1 MSVTTGAPLP
11 QASLERLLP
20 AVLGDVVAALD
31 SADLGAP
38 VAGCP
43 GWRVVDLAGHLGE
56 VHRWAAAALR
66 TADPAAGPPDPAP
79 GPEPDPAPTD
89 ARERQALL
97 AWSARRADDVL
108 AALDE
113 AGPDRPAW
121 GFGPPPRT
129 SAFWW
134 RRMVHETTL
143 HTWDVRAAQRSGAPW
158 TVSDDPVLAL
168 DGIDEV
174 AGVLFPRQVRRGRC
188 APLAAAVRLQ
198 PTDHDGPGWLLR
210 GDGTEEARDA
220 AVAADVV
227 LHGPAD
233 ALLLVLW
240 HRLGVDDERLHVEGD
255 PTVLDDLLARPLVP

>member
-1 MSVTTGAPLP
+1 MTTGTPLA
-11 QASLERLLP
+11 QADLENLLP
-20 AVLGDVVAALD
+20 AVLGDVVATLD

-38 VAGCP
+38 VGGCP
-43 GWRVVDLAGHLGE
+43 GWRVLELADHLGG

-66 TADPAAGPPDPAP
+66 AADPAAGAPEVAPDPAP
-79 GPEPDPAPTD
+79 AD
-89 ARERQALL
+89 AREREELL
-97 AWSARRADDVL
+97 AWSTRQSDDLL
-108 AALDE
+108 AALRE

-143 HTWDVRAAQRSGAPW
+143 HTWDVRAAQRSGPPW
-158 TVSDDPVLAL
+158 TVSDDPALAM
-168 DGIDEV
+168 DAIDEV

-188 APLAAAVRLQ
+188 APLPAAVRLQ
-198 PTDHDGPGWLLR
+198 PTDDDGPGWLLR
-210 GDGTEEARDA
+210 GDGTAAARDA
-220 AVAADVV
+220 DAAADVV

-240 HRLGVDDERLHVEGD
+240 QRLGVDDERLHLEGD
-255 PTVLDDLLARPLVP
+255 PAVLDDLLSRPLVP

>member
-1 MSVTTGAPLP
+1 MGTTTPLA
-11 QASLERLLP
+11 QATLERLLP
-20 AVLGDVVAALD
+20 AVLGDAVAALD

-43 GWRVVDLAGHLGE
+43 GWRVVDLAGHLGG

-66 TADPAAGPPDPAP
+66 AADPTAGAPTVAPDA
-79 GPEPDPAPTD
+79 APTD

-97 AWSARRADDVL
+97 AWSARQADDL
-108 AALDE
+108 LEALRE
-113 AGPDRPAW
+113 AGANRPAW

-143 HTWDVRAAQRSGAPW
+143 HTWDVRAAQRSGPPW
-158 TVSDDPVLAL
+158 TVSDDPALAL

-174 AGVLFPRQVRRGRC
+174 TSVLLPRQVRVQRC
-188 APLAAAVRLQ
+188 APLSAALRLR
-198 PTDHDGPGWLLR
+198 PTEEPDGSGWLLA
-210 GDGTEEARDA
+210 GDGSRDPRDTSA
-220 AVAADVV
+220 PSDVV

-240 HRLGVDDERLHVEGD
+240 QRLGLDDERLHLEGD
-255 PTVLDDLLARPLVP
+255 PAVAADLLARPLVP

>member
-1 MSVTTGAPLP
+1 MSTTTPVP

-20 AVLGDVVAALD
+20 AVLGDAVAALD

-43 GWRVVDLAGHLGE
+43 GWRVVDLAGHLGD

-66 TADPAAGPPDPAP
+66 AADPAAGPPDPA
-79 GPEPDPAPTD
+79 PDPAPTD

-97 AWSARRADDVL
+97 AWSARQADDL
-108 AALDE
+108 QDALDE
-113 AGPDRPAW
+113 AGPDAPAW

-143 HTWDVRAAQRSGAPW
+143 HTWDVRAAQRSGPPW

-174 AGVLFPRQVRRGRC
+174 TSVFLPRQVRSQRC
-188 APLAAAVRLQ
+188 APLPAAIRLS
-198 PTDHDGPGWLLR
+198 PTDEPDGPGWLLR
-210 GDGTEEARDA
+210 GDGTLDPRDA
-220 AVAADVV
+220 AAPADVV

-240 HRLGVDDERLHVEGD
+240 HRLGLDDERLHVEGD
-255 PTVLDDLLARPLVP
+255 PAVAADLLDRPLVP